1 MNKILL
7 IIQREY
13 LSRVRKKSFI
23 ILTILVP
30 VLFIGMFALIGFL
43 AVKGDDLAEKKVV
56 QVIDES
62 GMFLGQLKNTNSVE
76 YKYLKEPF
84 DVAKSKLLEGKY
96 DFLLHIPSSG
106 GNAELVSEKKPSAT
120 NIETVESAL
129 SDVARARKLQE
140 AQIDTAILAQ
150 AQKRISVKAT
160 QITESGEEDAQTY
173 TAYAI
178 GFLSVFLIYMCLL
191 IYGTQVMRGVIEEK
205 VSRIIE
211 VIISSVKPFQLMFG
225 KIIGVG
231 LVGLTQFLLWAVLSM
246 VLATAGG
253 GLLAKKAATSPQ
265 AAQVQ
270 QMITEQETVNSVKT
284 PDKGVAKIM
293 ESIESIEVT
302 YIVSCFLFY
311 FLFGYMLYAAVFAA
325 VGSAVDNET
334 ETQQFVLPVTLP
346 LIFTFV
352 LSQSLIINNPDSAL
366 AVWLSIIPF
375 TSPIAMMIRI
385 PFGVPTWQLALSM
398 FLLIA
403 GFVFISWVAARIYRI
418 GILMYGKKASYKEL
432 AKWFRYKE

>member
-13 LSRVRKKSFI
+13 LSRVKKKSFI

-43 AVKGDDLAEKKVV
+43 AVKGDDLSEKKVV

-62 GMFLGQLKNTNSVE
+62 GMFLGQLKSTNSVE

-253 GLLAKKAATSPQ
+253 GLLAKKATTSPQ

-270 QMITEQETVNSVKT
+270 QMITEQESVNSVKT